1 MDFLRKYWYSID
13 KKFRD
18 EPADL
23 FIDGVVV
30 VVVVDCDGGA
40 TGVGTV
46 FSLSEIQP

>member
-1 MDFLRKYWYSID
+1 MDFLCKYWYSLD

-18 EPADL
+18 GPADL
-23 FIDGVVV
+23 FIDGV